1 MHETAST
8 MPTRA
13 GAHHL
18 ALGRNV
24 FLKNFA
30 EGSRL
35 FQMLFFVVIA
45 RRFGP
50 GELGDLTVLLMIG
63 SVVGLIFGDLGINT
77 TLIARMNSAAGAAR
91 ERIASTG
98 LFWKVALSAI
108 SFVLMIAA
116 MRLAVHFGTWPEILA
131 VAVIS
136 VGAIWLEFLSAL
148 TNGVNRMGAEAR
160 LRHAYR
166 AIVYGGGAVLAFFA
180 GMAGVL
186 IFMAVASVAVLLF
199 ALLLIRAHV
208 APAVLLPVAG
218 LVPGFL
224 REAAPVWLTQV
235 AQLTYLKLDVVVLGV
250 LHVAAQEVGWYAAA
264 WKIVDVLTT
273 VPALLAAAVLPLIS
287 GALPDTD
294 ASTIAPG
301 YLKVMYVLPFI
312 FALPLAAGA
321 EWITRAFYGNAFS
334 GTPALLAVLVWG
346 LVPVS
351 VHSFLAYLAVAT
363 GRQAEAAKLGA
374 ATAVLVLVAAVV
386 LVPRLGYQAMAVT
399 SLVANSLFAIAMV
412 HRFRTVTGSTH
423 WALGLKSLV
432 SALAV
437 YGLSVTIAGQV
448 TGWLL
453 SIGVVFAYGFALLLL
468 RVITLRDFNR
478 GWRLAGSVLWNRAA
492 ERAGVA

>member
-8 MPTRA
+8 TPTRA

-98 LFWKVALSAI
+98 LFWKVALSAMA
-108 SFVLMIAA
+108 FVLMIAA

-180 GMAGVL
+180 GLAGVL

-273 VPALLAAAVLPLIS
+273 VPALLARSEEHTSELQSPVH
-287 GALPDTD
+287 
-294 ASTIAPG
+294 
-301 YLKVMYVLPFI
+301 
-312 FALPLAAGA
+312 
-321 EWITRAFYGNAFS
+321 
-334 GTPALLAVLVWG
+334 LVC
-346 LVPVS
+346 
-351 VHSFLAYLAVAT
+351 
-363 GRQAEAAKLGA
+363 R
-374 ATAVLVLVAAVV
+374 
-386 LVPRLGYQAMAVT
+386 
-399 SLVANSLFAIAMV
+399 
-412 HRFRTVTGSTH
+412 
-423 WALGLKSLV
+423 
-432 SALAV
+432 
-437 YGLSVTIAGQV
+437 
-448 TGWLL
+448 
-453 SIGVVFAYGFALLLL
+453 LLLEKK
-468 RVITLRDFNR
+468 NR
-478 GWRLAGSVLWNRAA
+478 SLPSGIR
-492 ERAGVA
+492 

>member
-1 MHETAST
+1 MQETARTKPNRS
-8 MPTRA
+8 
-13 GAHHL
+13 GAHHR
-18 ALGRNV
+18 AVGRNV

-50 GELGDLTVLLMIG
+50 GGLGDLTVLLMIG
-63 SVVGLIFGDLGINT
+63 SVVGLVFGDLGINT
-77 TLIARMNSAAGAAR
+77 TLIARMNGASGADR

-98 LFWKVALSAI
+98 LVWKIILSVL
-108 SFVLMIAA
+108 SFGLMIGA
-116 MRLAVHFGTWPEILA
+116 MRLGVHFGTWPEVVA

-148 TNGVNRMGAEAR
+148 TNGVNRLGAEAR

-166 AIVYGGGAVLAFFA
+166 AVVYGGGAALAFFA
-180 GMAGVL
+180 GLAGVL
-186 IFMAVASVAVLLF
+186 IFMAVATAAVLLLAF
-199 ALLLIRAHV
+199 LLIRARV
-208 APAVLLPVAG
+208 ARAALLPAAG
-218 LVPGFL
+218 LAPGFL

-250 LHVAAQEVGWYAAA
+250 LHVAAREVGWYAAA

-448 TGWLL
+448 PGWLL

>member
-1 MHETAST
+1 MQETART
-8 MPTRA
+8 IPNQA
-13 GAHHL
+13 GAHHR
-18 ALGRNV
+18 AVGRNV
-24 FLKNFA
+24 LLKNLA

-50 GELGDLTVLLMIG
+50 GGLGDLTVLLMIG
-63 SVVGLIFGDLGINT
+63 SIVVLVFGDLGINT
-77 TLIARMNSAAGAAR
+77 TLIARMNGAAGAER
-91 ERIASTG
+91 ERIASTA
-98 LFWKVALSAI
+98 LFWKVVLSAL

-116 MRLAVHFGTWPEILA
+116 MRLMVHFGTWPEIFS

-136 VGAIWLEFLSAL
+136 VGGLWLEFLAAL
-148 TNGVNRMGAEAR
+148 TNGVNRLGHEAT

-166 AIVYGGGAVLAFFA
+166 AAVYGGGAVLAFFL
-180 GMAGVL
+180 GLAGVL
-186 IFMAVASVAVLLF
+186 IFMAAATVLVVLI
-199 ALLLIRAHV
+199 ALLLIGSQLTPMA
-208 APAVLLPVAG
+208 LPMATN

-250 LHVAAQEVGWYAAA
+250 LHVAAREVGWYAAA

-273 VPALLAAAVLPLIS
+273 VPALMAAAVLPLIS

-294 ASTIAPG
+294 ASEIAPG
-301 YLKVMYVLPFI
+301 YLKVMYVLPFF

-321 EWITRAFYGNAFS
+321 EWITRVFYGGAFS

-351 VHSFLAYLAVAT
+351 VHAFLATLSVAVR
-363 GRQAEAAKLGA
+363 RQREAAELGA
-374 ATAVLVLVAAVV
+374 ATAVLGLAAAVI
-386 LVPRLGYQAMAVT
+386 LVPRLGYQAMAVI
-399 SLVANSLFAIAMV
+399 SLVANSLFAIGMV
-412 HRFRTVTGSTH
+412 YRFRNVTGSTH
-423 WALGLKSLV
+423 WSVGLKSLC

-437 YGLSVTIAGQV
+437 YGLSLAFGEVP
-448 TGWLL
+448 GWLL
-453 SIGVVFAYGFALLLL
+453 SICVVFGYGIALLLL
-468 RVITLRDFNR
+468 RVIKLRDFNR

-492 ERAGVA
+492 ERAGAA